1 MAKSPGQ
8 YPTLFLQQR
17 FILPPISWK
26 KHPRHEI
33 YKDLLRRSSTL
44 DSFGS
49 KRVPRDTPR
58 TLNAM
63 KNESF
68 ARFNASF
75 PEVCCPRVLAFQN
88 FGLQFLTNSYAKESQ
103 KHFEVVCGSLQQG
116 LSCQNFRKSKKGF
129 PPMRPT
135 RTGPNPVS
143 THQKT
148 TTKTELDKQTNK
160 HTSHPTN
167 QQNIQYKQTKQPT
180 K

>member
-1 MAKSPGQ
+1 MNHRRSNRQKIHTGGQIPSSISCLVLAKTIHIASN
-8 YPTLFLQQR
+8 
-17 FILPPISWK
+17 ILK
-26 KHPRHEI
+26 KHLRYEI
-33 YKDLLRRSSTL
+33 YIDLLRRSSTL

-49 KRVPRDTPR
+49 RRVSRDTPR

-103 KHFEVVCGSLQQG
+103 KHFEVG
-116 LSCQNFRKSKKGF
+116 LWKFAYRLKLSKLPKIEKGF
-129 PPMRPT
+129 PPMKPT
-135 RTGPNPVS
+135 RTGPNLF
-143 THQKT
+143 Q
-148 TTKTELDKQTNK
+148 

-167 QQNIQYKQTKQPT
+167 QPNIHNKLSN
-180 K
+180 